1 MRIPSKS
8 TYSLLSTKLLKYCV
22 VISFLSFCVI
32 SFGSSVVN
40 RLKTKDLSS
49 INTLD
54 KLSPF
59 SSTTT
64 TTSTKGTIHAHDRI
78 FTRKEFLHSLE
89 KSNSYEYLSHNDGGN
104 NNIESVIF
112 ESLRVLLSSGGSGG
126 RSSGGKGG
134 SRSRSSK
141 SKGSSSSAAY
151 YGHHSGYT
159 GSNNRGNGS
168 GFLNSL
174 GRTEKILLSI
184 LGSFALLFVLFVC
197 FCADTRGEDDDDE
210 EEDDK
215 TEDEITIEEIY
226 EKDDQETV
234 CTSVDSASILSDV
247 V

>member
-1 MRIPSKS
+1 MRTPSKS

-40 RLKTKDLSS
+40 ILKTKDLLS

-59 SSTTT
+59 SSTT

-78 FTRKEFLHSLE
+78 FTRKEFLHALE

-104 NNIESVIF
+104 NSTESVIF
-112 ESLRVLLSSGGSGG
+112 ESVRVLLSSGG

-134 SRSRSSK
+134 SRSRSGKK

-151 YGHHSGYT
+151 YGQHSGFT

-168 GFLNSL
+168 GFLNCL

-184 LGSFALLFVLFVC
+184 LGSFGLLLVLFVC
-197 FCADTRGEDDDDE
+197 FCADTRDNGGDDE

-215 TEDEITIEEIY
+215 TEDHITIDEIY

-234 CTSVDSASILSDV
+234 CTSVDSASIPSDV